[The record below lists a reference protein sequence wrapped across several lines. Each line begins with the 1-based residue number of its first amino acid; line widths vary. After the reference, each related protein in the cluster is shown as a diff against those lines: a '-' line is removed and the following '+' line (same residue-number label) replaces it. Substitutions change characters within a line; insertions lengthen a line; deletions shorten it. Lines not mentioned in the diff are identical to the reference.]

1 MVLLWWCMIL
11 LCLSTF
17 WRVIIINGF
26 WILSKA
32 LFAFIEMVVGFFC
45 FLFFFLVFQFVNL
58 VHHIYWFSLLKNSCI
73 HGTKPAWSFLY
84 VVGFCLLGFCWGLF
98 IFVHQW
104 NWPLIFWFF
113 YIIFVWFVIMVIMA
127 SEWVQEFFFLCNF
140 LCLSSIGV
148 ASESESCSVASDSL
162 WPHGLYSLWN
172 SPGQNTAVGSLSLF
186 QGIFPTQGS
195 NPGLLHC
202 RWILYQLSHRGSPRI
217 LECVAYPFSHGSSWP
232 RSWTWAYLHCR
243 QIDYQLSYQ
252 GSSSLNF

>member
-1 MVLLWWCMIL
+1 MYDPFMSIYFLESYYHKWVLNFVQSS
-11 LCLSTF
+11 LCIY
-17 WRVIIINGF
+17 WDGC
-26 WILSKA
+26 
-32 LFAFIEMVVGFFC
+32 GFF
-45 FLFFFLVFQFVNL
+45 LFFVFFLVFQFVNL

-162 WPHGLYSLWN
+162 WPHGL
-172 SPGQNTAVGSLSLF
+172 
-186 QGIFPTQGS
+186 
-195 NPGLLHC
+195 
-202 RWILYQLSHRGSPRI
+202 
-217 LECVAYPFSHGSSWP
+217 
-232 RSWTWAYLHCR
+232 
-243 QIDYQLSYQ
+243 
-252 GSSSLNF
+252 